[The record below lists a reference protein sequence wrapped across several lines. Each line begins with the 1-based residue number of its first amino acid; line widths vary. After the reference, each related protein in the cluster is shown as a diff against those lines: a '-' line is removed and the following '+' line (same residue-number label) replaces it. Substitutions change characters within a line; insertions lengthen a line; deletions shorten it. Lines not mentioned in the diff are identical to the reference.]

1 MANAWGELSWGLGYW
16 GLQSDELVI
25 PTGVVSSVSVNSIDY
40 AGEPN
45 GWGQFTW
52 GFNEWG
58 DLINPTVAVNGLQL
72 NTLVGNEEA
81 FIDVAVLVTGQQ
93 LTSLS
98 PGFQTSTVQ
107 NVSGTSDNIL
117 FTFRSGGA
125 SNIQYVGVGWNVV
138 GQPTFIVTAVNLDP
152 NDQYTGTITITGGT
166 FVSGGFYAFES
177 PTVNITGTASLTLDT
192 NLATI
197 SQGNTQGIPGVVV
210 SVTTPGSPTTW
221 GQSNFGSYSWGQII
235 GTQSELG
242 DEFAFTDISVLLS
255 GNQLT
260 VTLDPNY
267 EILLGIIEEVDGVL
281 ITSTVNS
288 VFAGELIV
296 TNVTGITINSNS
308 GILDISADA
317 NITPNT
323 NLLNITIGDES
334 ITGDANLTLSTN
346 LLNAAVG
353 NVDNIIDAVVE
364 VTTPGSPSVWGEFTW
379 GQQGW
384 GRIIGLEVEQGGE
397 EVVVPSIEVDVI
409 GVQLNTAIGSLSI
422 TADANLTL
430 NTNLLTVSLGDEE
443 GLPNTIVTLST
454 NLLNASVGIAS
465 GQALVDV
472 AVTGVNMTTSTGR
485 LFVSAWAVVNI
496 GVTNTW
502 TVVDIAA

>member
-1 MANAWGELSWGLGYW
+1 MANFWGELSWGLGDW
-16 GLQSDELVI
+16 GTQSDTLLV
-25 PTGVVSSVSVNSIDY
+25 PTGVISSVSVNSLEY
-40 AGEPN
+40 TGEPG
-45 GWGQFTW
+45 GWGFLTW
-52 GFNEWG
+52 GANEWG
-58 DLINPTVAVNGLQL
+58 DLLNPNVDVTGLQL
-72 NTLVGNEEA
+72 NTSVGNEEA
-81 FIDVAVLVTGQQ
+81 FTDITVNVNTNL
-93 LTSLS
+93 LNLELS
-98 PGFQTSTVQ
+98 SP
-107 NVSGTSDNIL
+107 
-117 FTFRSGGA
+117 
-125 SNIQYVGVGWNVV
+125 
-138 GQPTFIVTAVNLDP
+138 FIVIGVLIEP
-152 NDQYTGTITITGGT
+152 NSFLLNT
-166 FVSGGFYAFES
+166 
-177 PTVNITGTASLTLDT
+177 TVN
-192 NLATI
+192 
-197 SQGNTQGIPGVVV
+197 
-210 SVTTPGSPTTW
+210 SVFGGESIIAEVNTPGTPTTW
-221 GQSNFGSYSWGQII
+221 GQSTFGNYSWGQITGI
-235 GTQSELG
+235 QSELG
-242 DEFAFTDISVLLS
+242 EEFAFTDTNVLLN

-267 EILLGIIEEVDGVL
+267 EILIGILVESTGVL
-281 ITSTVNS
+281 ITSNVNS
-288 VFAGELIV
+288 VFAGELII
-296 TNVTGITINSNS
+296 TNVTGITINSTS

-317 NITPNT
+317 NVTANT

-334 ITGDANLTLSTN
+334 ITGDASLILSTN

-353 NVDNIIDAVVE
+353 NVGHIIDATVE

-384 GRIIGLEVEQGGE
+384 GRIVGLEVEQGGE
-397 EVVVPSIEVDVI
+397 EVVVPSVEVDVI

-454 NLLNASVGIAS
+454 NLLNVSVGAAS

>member
-1 MANAWGELSWGLGYW
+1 MANAWNELSWGLGDW
-16 GLQSDELVI
+16 GLQSDALII
-25 PTGVVSSVSVNSIDY
+25 PTGVISSVSVNSIDY
-40 AGEPN
+40 AGEPG

-58 DLINPTVAVNGLQL
+58 DLLNPNVDITGLQL
-72 NTLVGNEEA
+72 NTSVGNEDA
-81 FIDVAVLVTGQQ
+81 FTDIAVNVSTNL
-93 LTSLS
+93 LNISLS
-98 PGFQTSTVQ
+98 SP
-107 NVSGTSDNIL
+107 
-117 FTFRSGGA
+117 
-125 SNIQYVGVGWNVV
+125 
-138 GQPTFIVTAVNLDP
+138 IVTIGVLIVPDSYLLN
-152 NDQYTGTITITGGT
+152 T
-166 FVSGGFYAFES
+166 
-177 PTVNITGTASLTLDT
+177 TVNSVFGGESIIAE
-192 NLATI
+192 
-197 SQGNTQGIPGVVV
+197 V
-210 SVTTPGSPTTW
+210 STPGTPTTW
-221 GQSNFGSYSWGQII
+221 GQSTFGSYSWNQIT
-235 GTQSELG
+235 GTQSEIG
-242 DEFAFTDISVLLS
+242 DEFAFTDITVLLS

-260 VTLDPNY
+260 VTLSPNY
-267 EILLGIIEEVDGVL
+267 EILLGILEQPTGVL

-288 VFAGELIV
+288 VFAGELVI
-296 TNVTGITINSNS
+296 TNVTGITINSSS
-308 GILDISADA
+308 GTLTINADA
-317 NITPNT
+317 NLTANT

-334 ITGDANLTLSTN
+334 ITGDANLTLNTN

-353 NVDNIIDAVVE
+353 NVNNVIDVVVE

>member
-1 MANAWGELSWGLGYW
+1 MANAWNELSWGLGDW
-16 GLQSDELVI
+16 GLQSDALII
-25 PTGVVSSVSVNSIDY
+25 PTGVISSVSVNSINY
-40 AGEPN
+40 AGEPG

-58 DLINPTVAVNGLQL
+58 DLLNPNVDITGLQL
-72 NTLVGNEEA
+72 NTSVGNEDA
-81 FIDVAVLVTGQQ
+81 FTDIAVNVSTNL
-93 LTSLS
+93 LNISLS
-98 PGFQTSTVQ
+98 SPIVA
-107 NVSGTSDNIL
+107 I
-117 FTFRSGGA
+117 GA
-125 SNIQYVGVGWNVV
+125 I
-138 GQPTFIVTAVNLDP
+138 IVPDSYLLNT
-152 NDQYTGTITITGGT
+152 
-166 FVSGGFYAFES
+166 
-177 PTVNITGTASLTLDT
+177 TVN
-192 NLATI
+192 
-197 SQGNTQGIPGVVV
+197 
-210 SVTTPGSPTTW
+210 SVFGGESVIAEVNTPGTPTTW
-221 GQSNFGSYSWGQII
+221 SQSTFGNYSWGQIT
-235 GTQSELG
+235 GTQLELG
-242 DEFAFTDISVLLS
+242 EEFAFTDIDVLLN

-267 EILLGIIEEVDGVL
+267 EILLGILEQPTGVL

-288 VFAGELIV
+288 VFAGELII
-296 TNVTGITINSNS
+296 TNVTGTTINSTS

-317 NITPNT
+317 NVTANT

-334 ITGDANLTLSTN
+334 ITGDANLTLNTN

-353 NVDNIIDAVVE
+353 NVDNIIDVVVE
-364 VTTPGSPSVWGEFTW
+364 VTTPGSPSVWGEFAW

-384 GRIIGLEVEQGGE
+384 GRIVGLEVEQGGE
-397 EVVVPSIEVDVI
+397 EVVVPSVEVDVI
-409 GVQLNTAIGSLSI
+409 GVQLNTTIGIYSI
-422 TADANLTL
+422 TGDANLSL

>member
-1 MANAWGELSWGLGYW
+1 MANAWNELSWGLGDW
-16 GLQSDELVI
+16 GLQSDALII
-25 PTGVVSSVSVNSIDY
+25 PTGVFSSVSVNSIDY
-40 AGEPN
+40 AGEPG

-58 DLINPTVAVNGLQL
+58 DLLNPNVDVTGLQL
-72 NTLVGNEEA
+72 NTSVGNEDS
-81 FIDVAVLVTGQQ
+81 FTDISVLVTGEQ
-93 LTSLS
+93 LNLLFPVITTSNL
-98 PGFQTSTVQ
+98 Q

-117 FTFRSGGA
+117 FTFRPGTA
-125 SNIQYVGVGWNVV
+125 SKVQYVGAGWNVV
-138 GQPTFIVTAVNLDP
+138 GQPTFIVTSVSLDP

-166 FVSGGFYAFES
+166 FVSGQSYRFES
-177 PTVNITGTASLTLDT
+177 PNADVSIGVLIVPDSYLLNTTVNSVFGGESVIAE
-192 NLATI
+192 
-197 SQGNTQGIPGVVV
+197 VV
-210 SVTTPGSPTTW
+210 TPGTPTTW
-221 GQSNFGSYSWGQII
+221 GQSTFGSYSWGQIT
-235 GTQSELG
+235 GTQLELG
-242 DEFAFTDISVLLS
+242 DEFVFTNVNVLLN
-255 GNQLT
+255 GNQLA

-267 EILLGIIEEVDGVL
+267 EILLGILEQPTGVL

-288 VFAGELIV
+288 VFAGELII
-296 TNVTGITINSNS
+296 TNVTGITINSTS

-317 NITPNT
+317 NVTANT

-334 ITGDANLTLSTN
+334 ITGDANLTLNTN

-353 NVDNIIDAVVE
+353 NVDNIIDVVVE
-364 VTTPGSPSVWGEFTW
+364 VTTPGSPSVWGEFAW

-384 GRIIGLEVEQGGE
+384 GRIVGLEVEQGGE
-397 EVVVPSIEVDVI
+397 EVVVPSVEVDVI

-454 NLLNASVGIAS
+454 NLLNVSVGTAS